1 MIKIVDCIKT
11 TISDSGVRTAFAVLA
26 CDSSSE
32 LVGVNN
38 VDGFDLSLGSL
49 TIVAKEGEVCT
60 LDSEGKWHT
69 SDGTEVT
76 ADE

>member
-1 MIKIVDCIKT
+1 MIEMTREKSVYKDG
-11 TISDSGVRTAFAVLA
+11 SVLA
-26 CDSSSE
+26 ILTSDTSSE
-32 LVGVNN
+32 LAGVTE
-38 VDGFDLSLGSL
+38 VRGKHLHFGSFA
-49 TIVAKEGEVCT
+49 IVAKEGEVCT